1 MEKELNQIADL
12 EKEKRDKWFDGI
24 LNHLITDRMM
34 LDTGVAPVKTEE
46 FYNAAM
52 HPDPSVMTKSIR
64 EQTTLFFIQ
73 KLVQFYFKELTS
85 YNIAPQKLAFDFSDA
100 KILVWAQIADEDENS
115 ENALILSEAK
125 ANNEFFKNGFF
136 VTTTIVEESDKL
148 KVPAHYHEVKIDGRL
163 SGSH

>member
-1 MEKELNQIADL
+1 
-12 EKEKRDKWFDGI
+12 
-24 LNHLITDRMM
+24 M

-52 HPDPSVMTKSIR
+52 HPDPYVMTKTIR
-64 EQTTLFFIQ
+64 EQTTQYFIQ
-73 KLVQFYFKELTS
+73 NLVQYYFKELTS
-85 YNIAPQKLAFDFSDA
+85 YKISPQKLAFDFSDA
-100 KILVWAQIADEDENS
+100 KILVWAQIADEDESS

-125 ANNEFFKNGFF
+125 ANSKFSENGFF

-148 KVPAHYHEVKIDGRL
+148 NMPPHYHEVKIHGRL